1 MTTPRLNTL
10 TAGPMLR
17 LMLAMDGIEPPQL
30 PGQRSWRVFKS
41 FLALP
46 SASARDVASFQSAWL
61 GEDPSAATLV
71 IRFVRELTDDA
82 AGFGGLRTR
91 VVELQFLYELSARL
105 PLAAREV
112 WSDEFESL
120 QAFTDAVETLPEW
133 KFVVQEGPPTG
144 ELLEDEEPAGS
155 VG

>member
-1 MTTPRLNTL
+1 MDLTATMTTPRLNTL

-17 LMLAMDGIEPPQL
+17 LMLAP
-30 PGQRSWRVFKS
+30 
-41 FLALP
+41 
-46 SASARDVASFQSAWL
+46 
-61 GEDPSAATLV
+61 TLV

-120 QAFTDAVETLPEW
+120 QAFTDAVESLPEW
-133 KFVVQEGPPTG
+133 KFVVEEGPPTG
-144 ELLEDEEPAGS
+144 ELLEDEERAES